1 LVAGVLCLS
10 CGRPAEILIALPGY
24 EHFFVVWNRD
34 SIVLKKI
41 LIANRGEIALRVIR
55 ACRELGIPTVAIYSE
70 PDRESLHVRFADED
84 VCIGPPPPSQ
94 SYLDPKRIVAAA
106 EVTGA
111 DAIHPGYGFLA
122 ENADFA
128 DICAECG
135 LTFIGPAARV
145 IRQMG
150 DKAQARGLMKDA
162 GVPVIPGSD
171 GPVSDPAEIRRVAN
185 KIGFPVMI
193 KAAGG
198 GGGRGMRICH
208 RETTLERAVNAA
220 QAEAQASFGNPT
232 MYLEKYLEGPRH
244 VEFQILGDSAG
255 NLVHLGERD
264 CTVQRRHQKLIEE
277 SPSPAIDDVTRRK
290 MGAAAIL
297 AGDVV
302 NYSSAGTV
310 EFLVDQAGGFYFMEM
325 NTRIQVEHPVTEEQT
340 DIDLVKEQIRIA
352 AGEKI
357 RWNQSQINSS
367 GHTIEVRVNAEDP
380 DAGFRPSPGRIE
392 TFHIP
397 GGHGVRVDTHA
408 YAKYAIP
415 PFYDS
420 LLAKLITH
428 GKTRDEAMIRMQR
441 ALDEFIIEGVHT
453 TIGFFRRL
461 LQTPEFQS
469 GRFDTTFVDHFLASE
484 RDSAAEPR
492 PNSSPSPETA
502 QQRV

>member
-1 LVAGVLCLS
+1 M
-10 CGRPAEILIALPGY
+10 
-24 EHFFVVWNRD
+24 F
-34 SIVLKKI
+34 KKI

-84 VCIGPPPPSQ
+84 VCIGPASPSQ
-94 SYLDPKRIVAAA
+94 SYLDAKRIVAAA

-135 LTFIGPAARV
+135 LTFIGPTGNV

-150 DKAQARGLMKDA
+150 DKALARGMMQRA
-162 GVPVIPGSD
+162 GVPVMPGSD
-171 GPVSDPAEIRRVAN
+171 GPVGNIEAAAEVAS
-185 KIGFPVMI
+185 KIGYPVMI

-208 RETTLERAVNAA
+208 EPDQLAGAVIAA
-220 QAEAQASFGNPT
+220 QTEAQAAFNNAEV
-232 MYLEKYLEGPRH
+232 YVEKYLVGPRH
-244 VEFQILGDSAG
+244 VEIQILGDSAG

-277 SPSPAIDDVTRRK
+277 SPSPVITEKTRAQ

-297 AGDVV
+297 AGDAV
-302 NYSSAGTV
+302 NYTSAGTV
-310 EFLVDQAGGFYFMEM
+310 EFLVDSQNNFYFMEM

-340 DIDLVKEQIRIA
+340 DIDLVKQQILIA
-352 AGEKI
+352 AGESI
-357 RWNQSQINSS
+357 SFSQSQIAAS

-380 DAGFRPSPGRIE
+380 DKGFRPCPGRIE

-408 YAKYAIP
+408 YAEYIVP

-428 GKTRDEAMIRMQR
+428 GKTRDEALIRMLR
-441 ALDEFIIEGVHT
+441 ALDEFIIEGIPT
-453 TIGFFRRL
+453 TVDFYRRVLNTEEFR
-461 LQTPEFQS
+461 S
-469 GRFDTTFVDHFLASE
+469 GRFDTTFVDRYLARAKAPQE
-484 RDSAAEPR
+484 AAP
-492 PNSSPSPETA
+492 PQPAPASQTG
-502 QQRV
+502 

>member
-1 LVAGVLCLS
+1 M
-10 CGRPAEILIALPGY
+10 
-24 EHFFVVWNRD
+24 F
-34 SIVLKKI
+34 KKI

-84 VCIGPPPPSQ
+84 VCIGPASPSQ
-94 SYLDPKRIVAAA
+94 SYLDAKRIIAAA

-135 LTFIGPAARV
+135 LTFIGPSGDV
-145 IRQMG
+145 IRRMG
-150 DKAQARGLMKDA
+150 DKALARGMMKDA
-162 GVPVIPGSD
+162 GVPVMPGSD
-171 GPVSDPAEIRRVAN
+171 GPVADVEAAGEVAARV
-185 KIGFPVMI
+185 GYPVMI

-208 RETTLERAVNAA
+208 EPDQLAAAVIAA
-220 QAEAQASFGNPT
+220 QTEAQAAFNNAEV
-232 MYLEKYLEGPRH
+232 YVEKYLVGPRH
-244 VEFQILGDSAG
+244 VEFQVLGDSAG

-277 SPSPAIDDVTRRK
+277 SPSPILTEQTRAK

-297 AGDVV
+297 ASDAV
-302 NYSSAGTV
+302 NYTSAGTV
-310 EFLVDQAGGFYFMEM
+310 EFLVDSQNNFYFMEM

-340 DIDLVKEQIRIA
+340 DIDLVKEQILIA

-357 RWNQSQINSS
+357 RFSQSEIVAS

-380 DAGFRPSPGRIE
+380 DKGFRPCPGLIK

-408 YAKYAIP
+408 YAEYIVP

-428 GKTRDEAMIRMQR
+428 GKTRDEALIRMLR
-441 ALDEFIIEGVHT
+441 ALDEFIIEGIPT
-453 TIGFFRRL
+453 TVDFYRRVLNTEEFR
-461 LQTPEFQS
+461 S
-469 GRFDTTFVDHFLASE
+469 GRFDTTFVDRFLARE
-484 RDSAAEPR
+484 KSADRAAAPQ
-492 PNSSPSPETA
+492 PAPAGQTG
-502 QQRV
+502 